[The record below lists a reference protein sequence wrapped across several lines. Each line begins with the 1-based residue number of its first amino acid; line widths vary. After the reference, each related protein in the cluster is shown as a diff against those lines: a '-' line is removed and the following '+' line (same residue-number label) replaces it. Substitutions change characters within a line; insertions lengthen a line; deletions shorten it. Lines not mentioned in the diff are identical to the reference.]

1 MNTIKSKKFDQ
12 IYHEHFSY
20 LSLTAVETI
29 FNSAGLKIWK
39 VEELKT
45 HGGSLRV
52 FGCRHDSTTHHV
64 CQSVHDQ
71 LDKEKEFG
79 LKKLET
85 YSNFQ
90 LEAEK
95 IKDNFLNF
103 LNEQKK
109 LKNSCRHGAEI
120 KISINLRYL

>member
-1 MNTIKSKKFDQ
+1 MPDINDFTLGIADLLSDDGVVTLEFPQLLNTIKGKQFDQ

-79 LKKLET
+79 LKNLKLILIF
-85 YSNFQ
+85 N
-90 LEAEK
+90 
-95 IKDNFLNF
+95 
-103 LNEQKK
+103 
-109 LKNSCRHGAEI
+109 
-120 KISINLRYL
+120 